1 MRASKSQYIALA
13 ITAAATVAYFYMRR
27 KNKTQVPSL
36 LNNPNLDM
44 STNQNLPRG
53 YRNNNPLN
61 IRYST
66 LNSWKGKVIPNTD
79 RNNAF
84 EQFIS
89 MPYGYR
95 AALYLLRKYIKSYG
109 CNTIGKIIQKWAP
122 PTENNTQGYITSVCN
137 LIKTN
142 FGRSVGADT
151 AISANSS
158 QLLCEMAYAMSIV
171 ENGITAET
179 KAAGLPNMEA
189 IQDGWNLL

>member
-13 ITAAATVAYFYMRR
+13 ITAAATVAYFWMRR
-27 KNKTQVPSL
+27 KNKTQTASV
-36 LNNPNLDM
+36 LNNDM
-44 STNQNLPRG
+44 DMNTFNSLPRG

-61 IRYST
+61 IRYNVNNKW
-66 LNSWKGKVIPNTD
+66 LGKVTPNTD
-79 RNNAF
+79 KNNAF
-84 EQFIS
+84 EQFIT

-109 CNTIGKIIQKWAP
+109 CNTISKIIQKWAP
-122 PTENNTQGYITSVCN
+122 PTENYTQGYITSVCN